1 MGLQEDIDLLSQVEL
16 FRDFGLEHLRLI
28 AFGTERQILKKGT
41 ALFSEGEE
49 SEGGYVIAS
58 GLVDIVLHRGDR
70 DLVLESCGKAG
81 LLGEMALITSVRRVA
96 AAVAKTECEL
106 LFIPRP
112 LFHRLLRE
120 YPDKAHM
127 LHTRISHTVRELVQQ
142 MEDVQE
148 KLQLIP
154 PLGGSDDQQ
163 E

>member
-1 MGLQEDIDLLSQVEL
+1 MGLQEDIDLLSRVTL

-28 AFGTERQILKKGT
+28 AFGTERQVLKKGT
-41 ALFSEGEE
+41 TLFSEGDD

-58 GLVDIVLHRGDR
+58 GQVDIVLHSGER
-70 DLVLESCGKAG
+70 DLVLESCGPAG
-81 LLGEMALITSVRRVA
+81 LIGEMALITNVRRVA
-96 AAVAKTECEL
+96 SAVAKTECEL

-120 YPDKAHM
+120 YPEKAHM

-148 KLQLIP
+148 KLKLIP
-154 PLGGSDDQQ
+154 PLGGKDD
-163 E
+163 EEK